1 MCGNNPTPVCVGFP
15 HMFGYFHTYVQLNT
29 PVWWKPHRWPLCS
42 MWILAHMCG
51 KNQTCVSCSH
61 YLKLQTLSHIMF
73 LVHKIRNFCPNSFWP
88 ICLHN
93 TKIRICL
100 SCEFLLSHSNLSLSA
115 IVMFPCWTWSF
126 LWKTFLR
133 IWHQDTKCKTE
144 LYFRTKNKICEATLF
159 WCSKIQR
166 IQIWKSN

>member
-1 MCGNNPTPVCVGFP
+1 MFSLHTVRTEKPTYPP
-15 HMFGYFHTYVQLNT
+15 STSE
-29 PVWWKPHRWPLCS
+29 R
-42 MWILAHMCG
+42 
-51 KNQTCVSCSH
+51 
-61 YLKLQTLSHIMF
+61 
-73 LVHKIRNFCPNSFWP
+73 
-88 ICLHN
+88 
-93 TKIRICL
+93 
-100 SCEFLLSHSNLSLSA
+100 

-166 IQIWKSN
+166 IQIWKSNKNTGKGNGSKIDNNFEENKSHSGCLVKTTHVWELTMITWTIMCVVFTTHVWILPNI

>member
-1 MCGNNPTPVCVGFP
+1 
-15 HMFGYFHTYVQLNT
+15 
-29 PVWWKPHRWPLCS
+29 

-115 IVMFPCWTWSF
+115 IVMFPCWTWKCSF
-126 LWKTFLR
+126 LWKTFFKSG
-133 IWHQDTKCKTE
+133 I
-144 LYFRTKNKICEATLF
+144 
-159 WCSKIQR
+159 KIQNVKQNCISVPKTKFVKQHCFGAQRSKEFKYENQIR
-166 IQIWKSN
+166 IHGRGTVQK

>member
-1 MCGNNPTPVCVGFP
+1 M
-15 HMFGYFHTYVQLNT
+15 
-29 PVWWKPHRWPLCS
+29 WWKPHRWPLCS

-73 LVHKIRNFCPNSFWP
+73 FVHKIRNFCPNSFWP